1 MQRNAD
7 FYCEML
13 RKELHNSWRCWCKD
27 THHAPCTTCTLTKCA
42 TVHCTQS
49 ALGYPGGFV
58 YLAPPC
64 RFWTIGC
71 QQPVCCQMWCMSVW
85 RPPPPGQVSRGL
97 RFLVSLEHLIYKQRR
112 RIIGNS
118 DGNMSDS
125 MISGLSPHLNMMWF
139 RRIFLAWS
147 SNVAQLTFF

>member
-1 MQRNAD
+1 
-7 FYCEML
+7 ML
-13 RKELHNSWRCWCKD
+13 CKELHNSWRCWYKAVRY
-27 THHAPCTTCTLTKCA
+27 APCTTCTLTKCE

-97 RFLVSLEHLIYKQRR
+97 WFLVSLEHLIYKQRR
-112 RIIGNS
+112 RITGSTDRNTR
-118 DGNMSDS
+118 DS
-125 MISGLSPHLNMMWF
+125 TISVIEGLSFPPAHDVVQRN
-139 RRIFLAWS
+139 ITFLKFKCC
-147 SNVAQLTFF
+147 LTDIYLFF